1 MSKKRKLT
9 PQEKQFVKEAEDAH
23 FTVQYDDKTGAPY
36 ATGADHNSSCF
47 SMYVVEVQEG
57 SEEEGCA
64 TYHLG

>member
-1 MSKKRKLT
+1 MPIRPENAGRYPPDWERRSF
-9 PQEKQFVKEAEDAH
+9 FVRFVRGKGRCEWC
-23 FTVQYDDKTGAPY
+23 
-36 ATGADHNSSCF
+36 GADHNSSCF